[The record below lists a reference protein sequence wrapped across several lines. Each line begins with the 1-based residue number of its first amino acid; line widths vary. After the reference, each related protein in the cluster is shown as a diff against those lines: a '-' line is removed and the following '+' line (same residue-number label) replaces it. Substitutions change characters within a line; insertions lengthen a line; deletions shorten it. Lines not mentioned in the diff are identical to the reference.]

1 LAGIFPLAAVA
12 GEILTNSFSDI
23 MALIFWFGGIIFG
36 LVMFIKA
43 VRLTFPK
50 EGDLQHA

>member
-1 LAGIFPLAAVA
+1 LLISP
-12 GEILTNSFSDI
+12 FSDLL
-23 MALIFWFGGIIFG
+23 AVVFWFGGILFG

-50 EGDLQHA
+50 SGEIQHA